1 MGDEKLIGIEGISLG
16 FAGTADA
23 VQADFDQMRE
33 MGLFDE
39 GIKPVYGVLVHH
51 NPGKGGQNLLADDP
65 DVYLSPFAGYKE
77 VAEKNGVL
85 LDVLLFHPPG
95 SGLNIVSSDPE
106 IRKLGLQANKA
117 SVDIVEFIGAEEESG
132 PGWFEHMTED
142 VNIDAALPELKEWAA
157 YARSKKKR
165 INAEVLRPDEG
176 GINSIKRGIEIA
188 ERVDD
193 PYFFVQGDLSHQAAV
208 HGPYELPKTMV
219 DAAKSGKL
227 GRYIHASKTA
237 PWKSADNGGA
247 FLLNPTAE
255 SDPVSFFMPDVI
267 QGLREVEHETKLVVE
282 VPHGALWGAV
292 GRADPNGYVGDP
304 ENPNME
310 LLNKIARHETGISVA
325 RVLQAYKQAYS
336 RTG

>member
-77 VAEKNGVL
+77 VAGKNGVL

-117 SVDIVEFIGAEEESG
+117 DKLS
-132 PGWFEHMTED
+132 
-142 VNIDAALPELKEWAA
+142 NISNLRQTSKFKALETHFSQFA
-157 YARSKKKR
+157 
-165 INAEVLRPDEG
+165 N
-176 GINSIKRGIEIA
+176 
-188 ERVDD
+188 
-193 PYFFVQGDLSHQAAV
+193 
-208 HGPYELPKTMV
+208 
-219 DAAKSGKL
+219 
-227 GRYIHASKTA
+227 
-237 PWKSADNGGA
+237 NG
-247 FLLNPTAE
+247 F
-255 SDPVSFFMPDVI
+255 
-267 QGLREVEHETKLVVE
+267 
-282 VPHGALWGAV
+282 
-292 GRADPNGYVGDP
+292 
-304 ENPNME
+304 
-310 LLNKIARHETGISVA
+310 
-325 RVLQAYKQAYS
+325 
-336 RTG
+336 